1 VLYQSPADGE
11 RRFSDRVARNV
22 TETMLDVATH
32 DDLALPG
39 GRPVAAKTG
48 TVQSHVTGQN
58 NDAWMAG
65 FTPSVVAAVWLGT
78 DRNEPIRTASGRP
91 IEGKDLPGTAWHD
104 FMADA
109 TAGRPAQ
116 DFAPF
121 RPIGSP
127 PSDLAPGVDPRRQ
140 VAATSA
146 APTPTPTATPVPTAA
161 PTPPPTAAPTTTAGA
176 ASTCTL
182 SSPCG

>member
-1 VLYQSPADGE
+1 
-11 RRFSDRVARNV
+11 
-22 TETMLDVATH
+22 MLDVAPH
-32 DDLALPG
+32 DELTLPG

-48 TVQSHVTGQN
+48 TVQSHVVNQN

-65 FTPSVVAAVWLGT
+65 FTPSVVTAVWLGT

-91 IEGKDLPGTAWHD
+91 IEGKDLPGTAWHT

-109 TAGRPAQ
+109 TAGRPME

-127 PSDLAPGVDPRRQ
+127 PSDLPPGVDPRRQ
-140 VAATSA
+140 AAETSA
-146 APTPTPTATPVPTAA
+146 TPTPTATATPSPTATNG
-161 PTPPPTAAPTTTAGA
+161 PNGPNGPPPPPTQAPTTAAEAG
-176 ASTCTL
+176 STCTL
-182 SSPCG
+182 SAPCG

>member
-1 VLYQSPADGE
+1 
-11 RRFSDRVARNV
+11 
-22 TETMLDVATH
+22 
-32 DDLALPG
+32 
-39 GRPVAAKTG
+39 
-48 TVQSHVTGQN
+48 
-58 NDAWMAG
+58 MAG

-91 IEGKDLPGTAWHD
+91 ISGKDLPGDAWHE

-121 RPIGSP
+121 RPIGAP
-127 PSDLAPGVDPRRQ
+127 PSDLPPDVDPRKPQ
-140 VAATSA
+140 
-146 APTPTPTATPVPTAA
+146 PTATPTAA
-161 PTPPPTAAPTTTAGA
+161 PSAAATPAPSEQPVPTQAAPTEPPADGR
-176 ASTCTL
+176 SSCTL